1 MRITKSRFIYG
12 QNLPPPGALRPDL
25 PRSAE
30 GSLKCSL
37 SPRVHAK
44 MPLPSRDKTFALES
58 CRDLLNKLER
68 EIERL
73 REATAREDVAGMA
86 DIAFNASVT
95 AWHLCD
101 WVFGDMTQEQRDRLN
116 VQTLSDLRQTAVSN
130 RALHLCRQIA
140 TASKHWEISQHPDLR
155 VGAAVSATPERR
167 IHFIDGDKRIDAL
180 DVFEEAFDFWTRFI
194 YPNNIQPKIDDEDQ

>member
-1 MRITKSRFIYG
+1 
-12 QNLPPPGALRPDL
+12 
-25 PRSAE
+25 
-30 GSLKCSL
+30 
-37 SPRVHAK
+37 

-68 EIERL
+68 EIERF
-73 REATAREDVAGMA
+73 RAASNNNDVASMA

-101 WVFGDMTQEQRDRLN
+101 WVYGDMTPEQRTGLN
-116 VQTLSDLRQTAVSN
+116 VLKLSDLWNIALAN

-140 TASKHWEISQHPDLR
+140 TASKHWEVTQHPDVT
-155 VGAAVSATPERR
+155 VGTAVSASPEWR
-167 IHFIDGDKRIDAL
+167 IHFIDRDKWIDAL

-194 YPNNIQPKIDDEDQ
+194 YPNNIRARIDDDDDEEEDR